1 MNLFEWII
9 LIKEIKSNQK
19 INKGKSDKQKF
30 ILFVHLKTSEWYIM
44 ILYQNC
50 NCYHPSELWTL
61 YHILEKVYD
70 CTWSKNQNNEVVFFR
85 RFAFVIL
92 YEIHQA

>member
-30 ILFVHLKTSEWYIM
+30 ILFVHLKTSE
-44 ILYQNC
+44 
-50 NCYHPSELWTL
+50 
-61 YHILEKVYD
+61 
-70 CTWSKNQNNEVVFFR
+70 
-85 RFAFVIL
+85 
-92 YEIHQA
+92 